1 MAITLDS
8 VYAGAQETQYNPQ
21 PIGFYFNSVACTN
34 AAETIVDDAMDA
46 NFDTLC
52 SITAGQNAADSALRY
67 EFVYYIDG
75 TQITIKNVEFGD
87 NHGDSNPQSI
97 DFIIPAGKNLKVT
110 GDNKSSAG
118 STVCSVYV
126 IIRPLSGTSST

>member
-1 MAITLDS
+1 MAITEDS
-8 VYAGAQETQYNPQ
+8 VYSGAYIPHQQ
-21 PIGFYFNSVACTN
+21 PINFYFNSVACTN

-46 NFDTLC
+46 NVDTLC
-52 SITAGQNAADSALRY
+52 SVTAGQNAADSALRY

-110 GDNKSSAG
+110 GDNKSSAA
-118 STVCSVYV
+118 STECSVYV
-126 IIRPLSGTSST
+126 LIKPLVGTDSTT

>member
-21 PIGFYFNSVACTN
+21 PIGFYFNSVAVTD

-52 SITAGQNAADSALRY
+52 SITAGVNATSITERF
-67 EFVYYIDG
+67 EFIVFIDG
-75 TQITIKNVEFGD
+75 TQIMATSVGQPGNEIGPPTIEL
-87 NHGDSNPQSI
+87 
-97 DFIIPAGKNLKVT
+97 IIPAGTNLKIT
-110 GDNKSSAG
+110 GDNQSSST
-118 STVCSVYV
+118 STVCSAYV
-126 IIRPLSGTSST
+126 IMRPLSGTLST

>member
-1 MAITLDS
+1 MAITEDS
-8 VYAGAQETQYNPQ
+8 VYSGAYEPNYAQ
-21 PIGFYFNSVACTN
+21 PINFYFNSVACTN

-46 NFDTLC
+46 NADTLC
-52 SITAGQNAADSALRY
+52 SVTAGQNAVDSALRY

-110 GDNKSSAG
+110 GDNKSSAA
-118 STVCSVYV
+118 STECSVYV
-126 IIRPLSGTSST
+126 IIKPLAGTSTT

>member
-1 MAITLDS
+1 MAITEDS
-8 VYAGAQETQYNPQ
+8 VYSGANEKGGQ

-46 NFDTLC
+46 NNDTLC

-97 DFIIPAGKNLKVT
+97 DLIIPAGKNLKVT
-110 GDNKSSAG
+110 GDNKSSGA
-118 STVCSVYV
+118 STECSVYV
-126 IIRPLSGTSST
+126 IIKPLVGSIAA

>member
-1 MAITLDS
+1 MAITEDS
-8 VYAGAQETQYNPQ
+8 VYSGANEKGGQ

-46 NFDTLC
+46 NYDTLC

-97 DFIIPAGKNLKVT
+97 DLIIPAGKNLKVT
-110 GDNKSSAG
+110 GDNKSSGA
-118 STVCSVYV
+118 STECSVYV
-126 IIRPLSGTSST
+126 IIKPLVGSIAA

>member
-1 MAITLDS
+1 MAITEDS
-8 VYAGAQETQYNPQ
+8 VYSGTSEKGGQ

-46 NFDTLC
+46 NNDTLC

-67 EFVYYIDG
+67 EFVYSIDG

-97 DFIIPAGKNLKVT
+97 DLIIPAGKNLKVT
-110 GDNKSSAG
+110 GDNKSSGA
-118 STVCSVYV
+118 STECSVYV
-126 IIRPLSGTSST
+126 IIKPLVGSIAA

>member
-1 MAITLDS
+1 MAITEDS
-8 VYAGAQETQYNPQ
+8 VYSGANEKGGQ

-46 NFDTLC
+46 NNDTLC

-97 DFIIPAGKNLKVT
+97 DLIIPAGKNLKVT
-110 GDNKSSAG
+110 GDNKSSAA
-118 STVCSVYV
+118 STECSVYV
-126 IIRPLSGTSST
+126 LIKPLVGSLTA